1 MSSTLLTLLIVS
13 QLLCGVRYLEAMAIE
28 WKHLFLF
35 FVSLDLLHN
44 QLITHSIRTLI
55 QNSGTPTIQCK
66 QDHYLKHFM
75 SLCGPLFRQDCKCKL
90 SILEGPHLAYW
101 KFALQQAMSAV
112 LGILSLYLTCAGKEY
127 FYCIYKQNRNINK
140 LSSDVNIYSLIN
152 TCIWK

>member
-44 QLITHSIRTLI
+44 QQISHSIRTLI

-66 QDHYLKHFM
+66 QDYYLKHFM

-90 SILEGPHLAYW
+90 SILEGPYLVYW

-127 FYCIYKQNRNINK
+127 FYCIYKQNRNLNK
-140 LSSDVNIYSLIN
+140 L
-152 TCIWK
+152 

>member
-28 WKHLFLF
+28 WKHFFLF

-44 QLITHSIRTLI
+44 QQISHSIRTLI

-66 QDHYLKHFM
+66 QDYYLKHFM

-90 SILEGPHLAYW
+90 SILEGPHLVYW

-127 FYCIYKQNRNINK
+127 FYCIYKQNRNLNK
-140 LSSDVNIYSLIN
+140 L
-152 TCIWK
+152 

>member
-13 QLLCGVRYLEAMAIE
+13 QLLRGVRYLEAMAIE
-28 WKHLFLF
+28 WKHFFLF

-66 QDHYLKHFM
+66 QDYYLKHFM

-90 SILEGPHLAYW
+90 SILVGPYLVYW

-140 LSSDVNIYSLIN
+140 L
-152 TCIWK
+152 

>member
-1 MSSTLLTLLIVS
+1 MFVHELNSFNSFDCITIIVWCQIPWGNGYWVKTS
-13 QLLCGVRYLEAMAIE
+13 LSV
-28 WKHLFLF
+28 F

-44 QLITHSIRTLI
+44 QLISHSIRTLI

-90 SILEGPHLAYW
+90 SILEGPYLVYW

-127 FYCIYKQNRNINK
+127 FYCIYKQNRNLNK
-140 LSSDVNIYSLIN
+140 L
-152 TCIWK
+152 

>member
-44 QLITHSIRTLI
+44 QLISHSIRTLI

-90 SILEGPHLAYW
+90 SILAGPYLVYW

-140 LSSDVNIYSLIN
+140 L
-152 TCIWK
+152 

>member
-1 MSSTLLTLLIVS
+1 MYHNYCVVSDTLRQWLLSENIS
-13 QLLCGVRYLEAMAIE
+13 FC
-28 WKHLFLF
+28 F

-44 QLITHSIRTLI
+44 QLISHSIRTLI

-90 SILEGPHLAYW
+90 SILEGPYLVYW

-127 FYCIYKQNRNINK
+127 FFCIYKQNQT
-140 LSSDVNIYSLIN
+140 LIN
-152 TCIWK
+152 FHQMLIFIL